1 MAHRH
6 DRRGVDYTCYGC
18 KDPRYASDKETRDM
32 EYPLLNREYQVI
44 AEGVEW
50 EDSDGRTTWPY
61 DEAEHVAQRVRDNGY
76 NPVEVV

>member
-1 MAHRH
+1 
-6 DRRGVDYTCYGC
+6 
-18 KDPRYASDKETRDM
+18 M

-44 AEGVEW
+44 AEGIEW

-76 NPVEVV
+76 DPVEVV